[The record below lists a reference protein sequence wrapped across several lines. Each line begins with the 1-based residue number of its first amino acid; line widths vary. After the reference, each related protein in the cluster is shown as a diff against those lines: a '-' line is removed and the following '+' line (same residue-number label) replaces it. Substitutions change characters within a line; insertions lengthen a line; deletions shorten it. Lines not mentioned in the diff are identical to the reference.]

1 MKTAKWKA
9 CLGPWAIALTLLA
22 AMASAPALAADVDA
36 IVDPEIDGEERF
48 EAVQNAAEL
57 GAVAVE
63 PLAVH
68 LDAED
73 VVIRRAARQALET
86 IVHHAGRPDA
96 DEERRAVAEA
106 LSECLDDDY
115 TVAVRR
121 EVLYLLAWCADHR
134 EVDAIAPLLEDSDLV
149 DAACYALVPNPS
161 RASVRALVNALDRV
175 EDETSRTSII
185 HALAQKAN
193 AATEPLAEAE

>member
-1 MKTAKWKA
+1 MKTVKWKG

-22 AMASAPALAADVDA
+22 ALAAAPAPAADVET
-36 IVDPEIDGEERF
+36 IVDPGVDGEERF
-48 EAVQNAAEL
+48 EAVRNAAEL
-57 GAVAVE
+57 GAEAVE

-68 LDAED
+68 LDEED

-96 DEERRAVAEA
+96 DEERRAVAAA
-106 LSECLDDDY
+106 LAECLDEEY

-121 EVLYLLAWCADHR
+121 EALYLLAWCGDHR
-134 EVDAIAPLLEDSDLV
+134 EVDAIAPLLEDPELA

-175 EDETSRTSII
+175 EDEASRTSII

-193 AATEPLAEAE
+193 AAAKPLTGSD